1 MNAYTYNRTCRCP
14 RCRMHGLMGPAVLIT
29 LGILFLL
36 DQFFVLRFHDSF
48 PVLLI
53 VIGLVLYLGRTAS
66 MDGHLE
72 PYPPKPPQSTP
83 PPPPGVNP
91 QDQGP
96 EVNR

>member
-66 MDGHLE
+66 MDGHVE
-72 PYPPKPPQSTP
+72 PYLPQPPQSTP